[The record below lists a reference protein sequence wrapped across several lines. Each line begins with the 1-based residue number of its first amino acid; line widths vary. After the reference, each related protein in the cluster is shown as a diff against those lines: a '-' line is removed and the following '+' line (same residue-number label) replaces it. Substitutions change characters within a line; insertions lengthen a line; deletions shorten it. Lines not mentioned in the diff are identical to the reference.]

1 VVANAGA
8 LWAKGA
14 LDFAGGTV
22 VHINAGV
29 AGLVAAYMIG
39 RRVGYGKEPMAPH
52 NLTLTMVGAALLWV
66 GWFGFNAGSALEATG
81 AATLAFIN
89 TMVATAAAVLSWTV
103 AEWLGKGKPSML
115 GAASG
120 AVAGLVAVTPAAGF
134 VGPMGAIIIG
144 LLAGVV
150 CLWGVTGL
158 KRMLGADDSLD
169 VFGVHG
175 LGGILGAILTGVFAA
190 PSLGGTGIYDYVA
203 NKFSTDYSIGTQV
216 WIQTQGVIYT
226 IILSAVV
233 SVIALLI
240 VKAVVGLRVPE
251 DEEREGL
258 DVTAHGEKAYN
269 L

>member
-1 VVANAGA
+1 
-8 LWAKGA
+8 
-14 LDFAGGTV
+14 
-22 VHINAGV
+22 
-29 AGLVAAYMIG
+29 
-39 RRVGYGKEPMAPH
+39 
-52 NLTLTMVGAALLWV
+52 
-66 GWFGFNAGSALEATG
+66 
-81 AATLAFIN
+81 
-89 TMVATAAAVLSWTV
+89 
-103 AEWLGKGKPSML
+103 
-115 GAASG
+115 
-120 AVAGLVAVTPAAGF
+120 
-134 VGPMGAIIIG
+134 MGAIIIG

-203 NKFSTDYSIGTQV
+203 NQFSTNYSIGTQV